1 MVSSNKSN
9 GKIKI
14 LNASCTTNCLVSLAK
29 IIHEKFGIIEALMT
43 TAPSYTPIQKTIDGS
58 SNKDWSG
65 GRGAAQNIIPS
76 STDADKVIGKVI
88 PNLNGKLTE
97 ATNDKLKGILNY
109 TDDEVASTDFISD
122 TYSSIFNAK
131 YGISLNDNF
140 VKLVS

>member
-58 SNKDWSG
+58 SNKDKYEEICSVM
-65 GRGAAQNIIPS
+65 
-76 STDADKVIGKVI
+76 KEV
-88 PNLNGKLTE
+88 
-97 ATNDKLKGILNY
+97 TNDKLKGILNY
-109 TDDEVASTDFISD
+109 TDDEVASIDFIGD

-131 YGISLNDNF
+131 HGISLNDNF
-140 VKLVS
+140 VKLVSWYVFT